1 MLKGKADKLIISLDI
16 GSDSLKV
23 VKGIKKEGKICV
35 LDFAYRAY
43 SAEANTPDLLSKC
56 IHDLLASVVDI
67 RKIKKFRVHSTI
79 SGRKCCIRVVKLPV
93 MPRNEIEQAIRSKI
107 RKYVSPDLDKLIF
120 RFFVLG
126 ETHEEDV
133 KKLEVLFVA
142 IQKNHFEE
150 NHNLFKLSG
159 IEPQVITSPCFSGWN
174 LIRELGLNK
183 GVDSSLILV
192 NIDSQETD
200 LTVYRDDR
208 FVFTRNI
215 SVGWRDFND
224 ILKDQSRLS
233 LYKTEDSKLLW
244 GEAGESPLSGTQDE
258 APILKIRK
266 LLQNQAEILYKEIEL
281 TAYHYYQVMHGKR
294 IDKCVILGEGSQIQG
309 LVDFLR
315 QKSDIPVECLT
326 IPNAKLELPRDK
338 KGEEFKNLPLYM
350 QALGVLLNGPND
362 VNLAVQMKHR
372 AKGDVYSGILANF
385 SQMNSVAVRVA
396 VSLLLISFIALK
408 GINFYYKQQIKT
420 YQARRNNLED
430 KTLQLVAL
438 RRKADILDLEK
449 KFYLQLSKS
458 RPAYPA
464 IIAEIS
470 KVIPQGKIVLNELSF
485 SSDQQKSPS
494 LDEVLPIKFTMAGR
508 AAGKDERGLEIPKFV
523 RALEQSGYFE
533 NISVNIKGADV
544 STGSVF
550 NSGLQYLSDSKQA
563 PEGVSREW
571 DFVINGVVRIK
582 E

>member
-23 VKGIKKEGKICV
+23 VKGTKKEGKICV

-43 SAEANTPDLLSKC
+43 PAEANTPDLLSKC

-126 ETHEEDV
+126 ETHEEDI

-215 SVGWRDFND
+215 SVGWKDFTD
-224 ILKDQSRLS
+224 VLKDQSRLS

-244 GEAGESPLSGTQDE
+244 GEAGESPPSGIQDE
-258 APILKIRK
+258 ASILKIRK

-294 IDKCVILGEGSQIQG
+294 IDKCIILGEGSQIQG

-315 QKSDIPVECLT
+315 QKSDIPLECLT
-326 IPNAKLELPRDK
+326 IPDAKLELPTDK
-338 KGEEFKNLPLYM
+338 KGEEFKKNLPLYM

-362 VNLAVQMKHR
+362 VNLAVQMKRR

-385 SQMNSVAVRVA
+385 SQMNSVPVRVV
-396 VSLLLISFIALK
+396 VSLLLISFMALK
-408 GINFYYKQQIKT
+408 GINLYYKQQIKS

-430 KTLQLVAL
+430 KTLQLAAL

-449 KFYLQLSKS
+449 KFYLQLIKS
-458 RPAYPA
+458 RPAYPV

-470 KVIPQGKIVLNELSF
+470 KVIPQGKIVLNELTF

-494 LDEVLPIKFTMAGR
+494 LDEVLPIKFTMVGR

-544 STGSVF
+544 STGGIF
-550 NSGLQYLSDSKQA
+550 DANQQA